1 MSKTLLAAL
10 LLGLSLSL
18 HAASTLEQFH
28 FDKQQQTDDFR
39 ELLGQMRCLV
49 CQNESLAASNADLAQ
64 DLREE
69 LYEQVASGKNKQDV
83 IDFMV
88 ARYGDFVLY
97 KPPLRPSTYL
107 IWFGPI
113 LLLLIGAVILY
124 RILRKQTSMKAS
136 TLTEAEKQ
144 RAEALLKSTE
154 SGTPAS

>member
-1 MSKTLLAAL
+1 MLATLLLA
-10 LLGLSLSL
+10 LSLSL
-18 HAASTLEQFH
+18 HAATTLEQFK
-28 FDKQQQTDDFR
+28 FDTQRQTDDFR

-69 LYEQVASGKNKQDV
+69 LYEQVASGKSKQDV

-113 LLLLIGAVILY
+113 LLFVIGAVVLA
-124 RILRKQTSMKAS
+124 RILRRQTSLPEP
-136 TLTEAEKQ
+136 TLSEEDRK
-144 RAEALLKSTE
+144 RAEALLESTD
-154 SGTPAS
+154 SDTQSS